1 MPNAS
6 RVAAGRGAGGGRTT
20 TDMRHGLIF
29 GLAAALAPLPAAA
42 LDISGRGPD
51 IYLTGSI
58 ELGSHARFERFL
70 IENPGAT
77 FRTVHLNSPGG
88 WSGDMREIA
97 RDIRRR
103 GLNTAVD
110 GSRAVCASA
119 CTVLFAAGVQR
130 FYYNA
135 DRVPEGVR
143 KADRSP
149 GLGYH
154 GANNAAS
161 TILMARQS
169 PGVGMQ
175 GIINMYYE
183 LGSSAAADL
192 ANRAEPSQLY
202 KIGGRTAVSL
212 GLATSTSRP

>member
-1 MPNAS
+1 MQRLTGPLLL
-6 RVAAGRGAGGGRTT
+6 T
-20 TDMRHGLIF
+20 
-29 GLAAALAPLPAAA
+29 AALLACAAPAAA
-42 LDISGRGPD
+42 LDISARGAD
-51 IYLTGSI
+51 IFLSGGI
-58 ELGSHARFERFL
+58 ELGSHAKFERFL
-70 IENPGAT
+70 LENRGKT

-97 RDIRRR
+97 RDIRKL
-103 GLNTAVD
+103 GMSTAVD

-135 DRVPEGVR
+135 DRVPEGIQ

-154 GANNAAS
+154 GANNSAS

-169 PGVGMQ
+169 PGAGMQ

-183 LGSSAAADL
+183 MGSSAAAGL
-192 ANRAEPSQLY
+192 ATKAEPSQLY
-202 KIGGRTAVSL
+202 KINGKTALSL
-212 GLATSTSRP
+212 GIATSTVRP

>member
-1 MPNAS
+1 MIRLPA
-6 RVAAGRGAGGGRTT
+6 
-20 TDMRHGLIF
+20 I
-29 GLAAALAPLPAAA
+29 AAALFATIAPAAA
-42 LDISGRGPD
+42 LDISARGAD

-58 ELGSHARFERFL
+58 ELGSHARFERFIL
-70 IENPGAT
+70 ENKGKT
-77 FRTVHLNSPGG
+77 FRIVHLNSPGG

-97 RDIRRR
+97 RDIRKM

-135 DRVPEGVR
+135 DRVPEGLQ
-143 KADRSP
+143 KATTAP

-154 GANNAAS
+154 GANNSAS
-161 TILMARQS
+161 TIIMARQS
-169 PGVGMQ
+169 PGAGMQ

-183 LGSSAAADL
+183 LGSSAAAGL
-192 ANRAEPSQLY
+192 ANKAEPSQLY
-202 KIGGRTAVSL
+202 KINGRTAMSL
-212 GLATSTSRP
+212 GIATSTARP

>member
-1 MPNAS
+1 MLRLSGSMILATALLAS
-6 RVAAGRGAGGGRTT
+6 V
-20 TDMRHGLIF
+20 I
-29 GLAAALAPLPAAA
+29 PAAA
-42 LDISGRGPD
+42 FDISARGAD
-51 IYLTGSI
+51 IYLSGGI
-58 ELGSHARFERFL
+58 ELGSHARFERFIL
-70 IENPGAT
+70 ENKGKT

-97 RDIRRR
+97 RDIRRL

-135 DRVPEGVR
+135 DRVPEGVQ

-154 GANNAAS
+154 GANNSAS
-161 TILMARQS
+161 TILMSRQS
-169 PGVGMQ
+169 PGAGMQ

-183 LGSSAAADL
+183 LGSPAGASL
-192 ANRAEPSQLY
+192 ATKAEPSQLY
-202 KIGGRTAVSL
+202 KINGRTALST
-212 GLATSTSRP
+212 GIATSAARP

>member
-1 MPNAS
+1 MKRS
-6 RVAAGRGAGGGRTT
+6 S
-20 TDMRHGLIF
+20 II
-29 GLAAALAPLPAAA
+29 ALALFGALAPAAA
-42 LDISGRGPD
+42 LDVSARGAD
-51 IYLTGSI
+51 IYLSGSI

-70 IENPGAT
+70 LENRGKS

-97 RDIRRR
+97 RDIRKL

-135 DRVPEGVR
+135 DKVPEGVR
-143 KADRSP
+143 KADMSP

-161 TILMARQS
+161 TIIMARQS
-169 PGVGMQ
+169 PGAGMQ

-183 LGSSAAADL
+183 MGSAAAVGL

-202 KIGGRTAVSL
+202 KINGRTALSM
-212 GLATSTSRP
+212 GIATSTARP

>member
-1 MPNAS
+1 MRRLRRLILAL
-6 RVAAGRGAGGGRTT
+6 AA
-20 TDMRHGLIF
+20 
-29 GLAAALAPLPAAA
+29 LAAARAHA
-42 LDISGRGPD
+42 LDISARGPD
-51 IYLTGSI
+51 IFLTGGI
-58 ELGSHARFERFL
+58 ELGDHAKFERFL
-70 IENPGAT
+70 AENRGKT

-130 FYYNA
+130 HYFNA

-154 GANNAAS
+154 GANNSAS

-169 PGVGMQ
+169 PGAGMQ

-183 LGSSAAADL
+183 LGSPAAAGL
-192 ANRAEPSQLY
+192 ANKAEPSQLY
-202 KIGGRTAVSL
+202 RINGRTALSM
-212 GLATSTSRP
+212 GIATSVSRP